1 MKRLLLLLL
10 GCLCL
15 GGCASLPGEERSF
28 ALCLGVHTSTSGV
41 EVAVQLPNYKGDQ
54 KYLVLSAAGDSF
66 DEALSSLTAVS
77 PSRLH
82 FGQLRLVVFS
92 QETAASA
99 GFPQLVA
106 EISNIPSMRLSA
118 MALLTEDSVSQ
129 LLETLTPQTGV
140 RLSKYLDTLLRTRV
154 ELGYLPG
161 STLSDMRR
169 MGQRQSPALGRMA
182 LKKEGLP
189 QDGLNAPAEA
199 LSAGS
204 EGEVIFGG
212 CGLIGQD
219 GLLHD
224 TLSLRETQLLTL
236 LLGRSRDLPLT
247 WEEAAFTL
255 HVKELSV
262 NWTKGQVTAKVVGRA
277 LMTRGAP
284 AQAEA
289 LLEEDLRAVLQRLN
303 AASCDALG
311 LRRQEMFTHPLSMG
325 MSVEAWTEEMHR
337 LQVEAEVTLLPRRHK
352 RAPRQGAANKGRHP
366 PGCFLQG
373 REILR
378 LGCRLRSCSCAR
390 PHKSPGHRCRQAEAS
405 TVPQPRLLHVRGHQD
420 GHRGRRHQPQDSAV
434 GCSPSQRPAAPQ

>member
-1 MKRLLLLLL
+1 MRRLLLLLL
-10 GCLCL
+10 ACLCL

-41 EVAVQLPNYKGDQ
+41 EVAVQLPNYKGDR

-92 QETAASA
+92 RETAASA
-99 GFPQLVA
+99 DFPQLVA
-106 EISNIPSMRLSA
+106 EISAIPSMRLSA

-129 LLETLTPQTGV
+129 LLEALSPQTGV

-154 ELGYLPG
+154 ELGLLPD

-169 MGQRQSPALGRMA
+169 MGLRQSPALGLMA
-182 LKKEGLP
+182 LKKAGLP
-189 QDGLNAPAEA
+189 QDGLDTQAEA
-199 LSAGS
+199 LSAGN

-255 HVKELSV
+255 HVKELSID
-262 NWTKGQVTAKVVGRA
+262 WTKGQVTARIVGRA
-277 LMTRGAP
+277 LMTRGSP

-289 LLEEDLRAVLQRLN
+289 LLEEDLRAVMRRLN

-311 LRRQEMFTHPLSMG
+311 LRRQEMFTHPFSMG
-325 MSVEAWTEEMHR
+325 ISTEEWAEALHR
-337 LQVEAEVTLLPRRHK
+337 LQPEAEVTLLP
-352 RAPRQGAANKGRHP
+352 
-366 PGCFLQG
+366 
-373 REILR
+373 
-378 LGCRLRSCSCAR
+378 
-390 PHKSPGHRCRQAEAS
+390 QA
-405 TVPQPRLLHVRGHQD
+405 
-420 GHRGRRHQPQDSAV
+420 
-434 GCSPSQRPAAPQ
+434 

>member
-1 MKRLLLLLL
+1 MRRLLLLLL
-10 GCLCL
+10 ACLCL

-41 EVAVQLPNYKGDQ
+41 EVAVQLPNYKGDR

-92 QETAASA
+92 RETAASA
-99 GFPQLVA
+99 DFPQLVA
-106 EISNIPSMRLSA
+106 EISAIPSMRLSA

-129 LLETLTPQTGV
+129 LLEALSPQTGV

-154 ELGYLPG
+154 ELGLLPG

-169 MGQRQSPALGRMA
+169 MGQRQSPALGLMA

-189 QDGLNAPAEA
+189 QDGLDTQAEA
-199 LSAGS
+199 LSAGN

-255 HVKELSV
+255 HVKELSID
-262 NWTKGQVTAKVVGRA
+262 WTKGQVTARIVGRA
-277 LMTRGAP
+277 LMTRGSP

-289 LLEEDLRAVLQRLN
+289 LLEEDLRAVMRRLN

-311 LRRQEMFTHPLSMG
+311 LRRQEMFTHSFSMG
-325 MSVEAWTEEMHR
+325 ISTEEWAEALHH
-337 LQVEAEVTLLPRRHK
+337 LQPEAEVTLLP
-352 RAPRQGAANKGRHP
+352 
-366 PGCFLQG
+366 
-373 REILR
+373 
-378 LGCRLRSCSCAR
+378 
-390 PHKSPGHRCRQAEAS
+390 QA
-405 TVPQPRLLHVRGHQD
+405 
-420 GHRGRRHQPQDSAV
+420 
-434 GCSPSQRPAAPQ
+434 

>member
-247 WEEAAFTL
+247 A
-255 HVKELSV
+255 
-262 NWTKGQVTAKVVGRA
+262 
-277 LMTRGAP
+277 
-284 AQAEA
+284 
-289 LLEEDLRAVLQRLN
+289 
-303 AASCDALG
+303 
-311 LRRQEMFTHPLSMG
+311 
-325 MSVEAWTEEMHR
+325 
-337 LQVEAEVTLLPRRHK
+337 QVEVAGT
-352 RAPRQGAANKGRHP
+352 GAARSPQRWWAGR
-366 PGCFLQG
+366 
-373 REILR
+373 
-378 LGCRLRSCSCAR
+378 
-390 PHKSPGHRCRQAEAS
+390 
-405 TVPQPRLLHVRGHQD
+405 
-420 GHRGRRHQPQDSAV
+420 
-434 GCSPSQRPAAPQ
+434 

>member
-1 MKRLLLLLL
+1 MML
-10 GCLCL
+10 
-15 GGCASLPGEERSF
+15 SLI
-28 ALCLGVHTSTSGV
+28 HI
-41 EVAVQLPNYKGDQ
+41 
-54 KYLVLSAAGDSF
+54 
-66 DEALSSLTAVS
+66 SLTAVS

-262 NWTKGQVTAKVVGRA
+262 NWTKGRVTAKVVGRA

-311 LRRQEMFTHPLSMG
+311 LRRQEMFTHPLSIDVYKRQPLPQSTCG
-325 MSVEAWTEEMHR
+325 RGHALWTFLFPGNYSAASSR
-337 LQVEAEVTLLPRRHK
+337 AYCTACFSAPEVTV
-352 RAPRQGAANKGRHP
+352 APAT
-366 PGCFLQG
+366 
-373 REILR
+373 
-378 LGCRLRSCSCAR
+378 
-390 PHKSPGHRCRQAEAS
+390 AS
-405 TVPQPRLLHVRGHQD
+405 TASRSSWPAI
-420 GHRGRRHQPQDSAV
+420 SALM
-434 GCSPSQRPAAPQ
+434 

>member
-28 ALCLGVHTSTSGV
+28 ALCLGVHASTSGV
-41 EVAVQLPNYKGDQ
+41 EVAIQLPNYKGDQ
-54 KYLVLSAAGDSF
+54 KYLILSAAGDSF

-77 PSRLH
+77 PSRLN

-99 GFPQLVA
+99 DFPQLVA
-106 EISNIPSMRLSA
+106 EISAIPDIRLSA

-129 LLETLTPQTGV
+129 LLEALTPQTGV
-140 RLSKYLDTLLRTRV
+140 RLSKYLDTLLRARV
-154 ELGYLPG
+154 ELGLLPG

-169 MGQRQSPALGRMA
+169 MGQRQSPALGRMV
-182 LKKEGLP
+182 LKKEDLP
-189 QDGLNAPAEA
+189 QDGLNTQAEA

-247 WEEAAFTL
+247 WEEAALTL

-262 NWTKGQVTAKVVGRA
+262 DWFQGQVTAKVVGRA

-284 AQAEA
+284 AEAET
-289 LLEEDLRAVLQRLN
+289 LLEEDLRALMKRLN

-311 LRRQEMFTHPLSMG
+311 LRRQEMFTHPFSMG
-325 MSVEAWTEEMHR
+325 MSVAEWTGEMHR
-337 LQVEAEVTLLPRRHK
+337 LQVEAEVTLLP
-352 RAPRQGAANKGRHP
+352 
-366 PGCFLQG
+366 
-373 REILR
+373 
-378 LGCRLRSCSCAR
+378 
-390 PHKSPGHRCRQAEAS
+390 QA
-405 TVPQPRLLHVRGHQD
+405 
-420 GHRGRRHQPQDSAV
+420 
-434 GCSPSQRPAAPQ
+434 